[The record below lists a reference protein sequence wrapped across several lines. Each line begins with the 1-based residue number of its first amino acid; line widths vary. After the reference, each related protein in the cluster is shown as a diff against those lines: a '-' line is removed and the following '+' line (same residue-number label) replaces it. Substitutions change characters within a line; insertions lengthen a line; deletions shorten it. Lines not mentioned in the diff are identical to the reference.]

1 MRGFRIDDKKYE
13 YSRILCIQVRIRR
26 TNLDITMTKRK
37 SEKRQTLVKMK
48 QYRNNKLPNVSK
60 EINFACISSIVS
72 LLTFNL
78 SNHVFSRF
86 DILDIHYNFDLFE
99 NASQNLSPFLDTLI
113 IPHFGEKKSMC
124 IAFIIQFVAIPSDV
138 TVKLN
143 AGYTILTTGLR
154 LLITTV
160 LP

>member
-113 IPHFGEKKSMC
+113 IPHFGKKKAC
-124 IAFIIQFVAIPSDV
+124 A
-138 TVKLN
+138 LH
-143 AGYTILTTGLR
+143 
-154 LLITTV
+154 LLSN
-160 LP
+160 L